1 MTEPHLPHQNRL
13 AGETSPY
20 LLQHAAN
27 PVDWYPWGEEA
38 FAKARSEDRP
48 ILLSIGYSA
57 CHWCHVMAHE
67 SFEDE
72 ATAALMNAHFVNI
85 KVDREERPDIDAV
98 YMTATQALT
107 GQGGWPMTVFMTA
120 DGKPFYAGTY
130 FPPEDG
136 HGRPGFPRL
145 LESISRSWADDRAK
159 LLESAESITARLRK
173 SVERRNGGTGDEA
186 ATSIGPDHTRRAVEL
201 MRANFDRANGGF
213 GGAPKFPSPGN
224 LEFLLAHSVHA
235 PAGDED
241 RDADD
246 GDDGEPNAR
255 EMVFHTLRK
264 MAQGGIYDQLGGG
277 FARYSV
283 DARWLVPHFEKMLY
297 DNAQLVR
304 VYLHAWQLTGDP
316 LFERIV
322 RETLD
327 YLMREMLDGEG
338 GLYAA
343 QDADSEGIEG
353 KYFVWTVEQI
363 TAALGEDDGALFN
376 AVHGVSERG
385 NFEDPHHPELTGR
398 NVLSVTREAGSEEEE
413 RLRAMRE
420 RLLAVRD
427 GRVPPGLDDKLLTS
441 WNGLALAAFAEAGRV
456 LGDARY
462 RAVAERNA
470 AFVRERLW
478 HPSGD
483 TQGGLLLHTYKAGVA
498 KVDGLL
504 EDYSY
509 YGLGLI
515 ELYRAT
521 GDLAHLDWAAELLDA
536 VLTRFADADG
546 PGFFDSPSDGEA
558 LLLRQ
563 QSYYDSA
570 VPSGNGSTA
579 LLALSLGRTLAR
591 PEWEQIGRET
601 AEAAGDQM
609 LAAPTGFGTTWQA
622 IELMQAPHH
631 EVAIVGDPAAR
642 EPLERELARHFLPS
656 TVIAP
661 AATGGGLPLLEGRDG
676 ESATGALAY
685 VCEQMAC
692 QLPVATAE
700 ELAAQLKR

>member
-1 MTEPHLPHQNRL
+1 MTDATPAHRNRL

-72 ATAALMNAHFVNI
+72 ATAALMHAHFVNI
-85 KVDREERPDIDAV
+85 KVDREERPDLDAV

-159 LLESAESITARLRK
+159 LLESAESITARLRE
-173 SVERRNGGTGDEA
+173 SVERRNGGTGDDA
-186 ATSIGPDHTRRAVEL
+186 AGAIGPDHTRRAVEL
-201 MRANFDRANGGF
+201 MRNSFDRTNGGF

-235 PAGDED
+235 SAGREGG
-241 RDADD
+241 DADD
-246 GDDGEPNAR
+246 SGGDGEPNAR

-264 MAQGGIYDQLGGG
+264 MAEGGIYDQLGGG

-304 VYLHAWQLTGDP
+304 VYLHAWQLSGDP

-353 KYFVWTVEQI
+353 KYFVWTVDQI
-363 TAALGEDDGALFN
+363 VAVLGEDDAALFN
-376 AVHGVSERG
+376 DVHGVTERG
-385 NFEDPHHPELTGR
+385 NFVDPHHEELTGR
-398 NVLSVTREAGSEEEE
+398 NVLSVTRDLNSVALERGVPAAKLAV

-427 GRVPPGLDDKLLTS
+427 GRVPPGLDDKVLTS
-441 WNGLALAAFAEAGRV
+441 WNGLALAAFAEAARV
-456 LGDARY
+456 LGDGRY
-462 RAVAERNA
+462 RALAERNA
-470 AFVRERLW
+470 AFVRESLW
-478 HPSGD
+478 DGSA
-483 TQGGLLLHTYKAGVA
+483 LLHTYKGGVA
-498 KVDGLL
+498 KIDVGRLRGPTTRREAVHDG
-504 EDYSY
+504 
-509 YGLGLI
+509 
-515 ELYRAT
+515 
-521 GDLAHLDWAAELLDA
+521 H
-536 VLTRFADADG
+536 
-546 PGFFDSPSDGEA
+546 
-558 LLLRQ
+558 
-563 QSYYDSA
+563 
-570 VPSGNGSTA
+570 
-579 LLALSLGRTLAR
+579 
-591 PEWEQIGRET
+591 
-601 AEAAGDQM
+601 
-609 LAAPTGFGTTWQA
+609 APRWKDNVK
-622 IELMQAPHH
+622 P
-631 EVAIVGDPAAR
+631 
-642 EPLERELARHFLPS
+642 
-656 TVIAP
+656 
-661 AATGGGLPLLEGRDG
+661 
-676 ESATGALAY
+676 
-685 VCEQMAC
+685 
-692 QLPVATAE
+692 
-700 ELAAQLKR
+700 

>member
-1 MTEPHLPHQNRL
+1 MTEPHSPHQNRL

-72 ATAALMNAHFVNI
+72 ATAALMNANFVNI

-130 FPPEDG
+130 FPPQDG

-145 LESISRSWADDRAK
+145 LESIRQSWADDREK
-159 LLESAESITARLRK
+159 LLESAESITTRLRE
-173 SVERRNGGTGDEA
+173 SVEQRSDGSA
-186 ATSIGPDHTRRAVEL
+186 SASIGPDHTRQAVEV
-201 MRANFDRANGGF
+201 MRNNFDRTNGGF

-241 RDADD
+241 HDD
-246 GDDGEPNAR
+246 DQLPAQV
-255 EMVFHTLRK
+255 MAFQTLRK
-264 MAQGGIYDQLGGG
+264 MANGGIYDQLGGG

-304 VYLHAWQLTGDP
+304 AYLHAWQLTGDA

-327 YLMREMLDGEG
+327 HLMREMLDGEG

-353 KYFVWTVEQI
+353 KYFVWTVEQVVEV
-363 TAALGEDDGALFN
+363 LGADDAALFN
-376 AVHGVSERG
+376 DVYGVTDDG
-385 NFEDPHHPELTGR
+385 NFVDPHHEELTGR
-398 NVLSVTREAGSEEEE
+398 NVLSVTRAVTPEEAE

-427 GRVPPGLDDKLLTS
+427 DRVPPGLDDKVLTS

-456 LGDARY
+456 LGEPRY
-462 RAVAERNA
+462 REVAERNA
-470 AFVRERLW
+470 AFVREKLW
-478 HPSGD
+478 DG
-483 TQGGLLLHTYKAGVA
+483 TRLLHTYKGGVA

-521 GDLAHLDWAAELLDA
+521 GELAHLEWAAELLDA
-536 VLTRFADADG
+536 VLTRFADDAGPQGDV
-546 PGFFDSPSDGEA
+546 PGFFDAPNDGEE

-563 QSYYDSA
+563 KSYYDSA
-570 VPSGNGSTA
+570 LPSGNGSVA
-579 LLALSLGRTLAR
+579 LLALWLGRYFQR
-591 PEWEQIGRET
+591 PEWMQIGRQT
-601 AEAAGDQM
+601 IEAAGDQI
-609 LAAPTGFGTTWQA
+609 LAAPTGSGTTWQA
-622 IELMQAPHH
+622 IELMHAPLR
-631 EVAIVGDPAAR
+631 EVAIIGDAAAR
-642 EPLERELARHFLPS
+642 APLERELARHYLPS
-656 TVIAP
+656 TVIVP
-661 AATGGGLPLLEGRDG
+661 ASIAGGLPVLEDRDG
-676 ESATGALAY
+676 GDAALAY
-685 VCEQMAC
+685 VCEDMAC

-700 ELAAQLKR
+700 ELAAQLGG